1 MLLNRI
7 VRKVVLGY
15 GAQLE
20 SEEKFNYTPQHFSA
34 PISLDEPKTQL
45 CDVVLKHRMAQKPC
59 IEHLFL
65 ELSKQFD
72 IGESQLKILLLLCQ
86 ESWVLTLQPRWSL
99 HSYYCT
105 ESL

>member
-1 MLLNRI
+1 MY
-7 VRKVVLGY
+7 GY

-45 CDVVLKHRMAQKPC
+45 CDVVLKHRMAQK
-59 IEHLFL
+59 HALNK
-65 ELSKQFD
+65 LSKQFD

-99 HSYYCT
+99 HSYYCI
-105 ESL
+105 ELL